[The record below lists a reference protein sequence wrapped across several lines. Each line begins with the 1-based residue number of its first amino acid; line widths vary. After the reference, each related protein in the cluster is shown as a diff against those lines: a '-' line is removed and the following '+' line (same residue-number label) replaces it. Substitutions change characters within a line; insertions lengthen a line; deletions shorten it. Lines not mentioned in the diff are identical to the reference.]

1 MSNNRPY
8 GVHRLIDPAGTTD
21 FMERLKDMG
30 LHDADPVGVAVDE
43 EQVILAQEKDV
54 YILPRRGDGDYARFA
69 LAAAIMGASPPRLV
83 ALDAAETLVGLM
95 HALGEPY
102 PAREF
107 FLRLSMCMLGDLRAC
122 AYNTGGAPAPT
133 GISLQDQ
140 AFTARLLEPQ
150 LQFEA
155 PNYYFAVS
163 IPLARLRAEW
173 RLFGMDAPPDW
184 WVSYSDLWLHT
195 LRRYTGDPTLEWLFT
210 SGHDPLTGLA
220 GLFEWPP
227 DVTKAVLLWHI
238 CGRSVD
244 VMAGVDAVL
253 VDRLPDNL
261 PAVGD
266 QWNKRLPSLWL
277 GIITLMQAY
286 QRDRLAR
293 TLYGRKLHGG
303 LHPGVASAHTIL
315 GTVTDIME
323 VAGVTFGNNRPGPA
337 VMIQDIETDPLSD
350 LLRVTG
356 TGPKN
361 TEESARWIEILT
373 DLATLANPLGLEP
386 LRATVVQPPP
396 VAQAK
401 EALTSISSGDSGT
414 TPTTTIPRKRVRGA
428 SSTGIRT
435 PKRRRTRPRNS
446 SADPKPSRA
455 PTAKPKTQSCGSSPK
470 RNRRRSSGTPT

>member
-1 MSNNRPY
+1 VSDNRPY
-8 GVHRLIDPAGTTD
+8 GIHRLIDPAGTTD
-21 FMERLKDMG
+21 FMERLKAMG
-30 LHDADPVGVAVDE
+30 FHDADPVGVAVDD
-43 EQVILAQEKDV
+43 EQIILAQEKDV
-54 YILPRRGDGDYARFA
+54 FILPRDGGGDYARFA

-95 HALGEPY
+95 HALSAPY
-102 PAREF
+102 PAGEF

-150 LQFEA
+150 LQWEA
-155 PNYYFAVS
+155 PSYYFAVS
-163 IPLARLRAEW
+163 LPLARLRAEW
-173 RLFGMDAPPDW
+173 RLFGLDAPPDW
-184 WVSYSDLWLHT
+184 WVSYSDLWLHV

-210 SGHDPLTGLA
+210 GGHDPLTGLA

-244 VMAGVDAVL
+244 VMAGVDASL

-277 GIITLMQAY
+277 GIITLMQSY

-315 GTVTDIME
+315 GTVQDIME
-323 VAGVTFGNNRPGPA
+323 VAACTFWNNRPGPT
-337 VMIQDIETDPLSD
+337 VMIRDIETDPLSD
-350 LLRVTG
+350 LLRVYG

-361 TEESARWIEILT
+361 TEESTRWIEALT

-386 LRATVVQPPP
+386 LKVTVVEAPP
-396 VAQAK
+396 AGQAK
-401 EALTSISSGDSGT
+401 EALTSISSGDLAT
-414 TPTTTIPRKRVRGA
+414 TPTTPTPPRKAPGA

-435 PKRRRTRPRNS
+435 PKRRRTRSRKS
-446 SADPKPSRA
+446 SVAPKPS
-455 PTAKPKTQSCGSSPK
+455 PVTAVGPLCESSP
-470 RNRRRSSGTPT
+470 RRSQPRSLRPRT

>member
-1 MSNNRPY
+1 
-8 GVHRLIDPAGTTD
+8 
-21 FMERLKDMG
+21 MG
-30 LHDADPVGVAVDE
+30 FHDADPVGVAVDE

-102 PAREF
+102 PAGEF
-107 FLRLSMCMLGDLRAC
+107 FLRLSMCMLGDLQAC
-122 AYNTGGAPAPT
+122 AHNTGGAPAPT
-133 GISLQDQ
+133 GLSLQDQ

-150 LQFEA
+150 LQFES
-155 PNYYFAVS
+155 PPYYFAVS

-173 RLFGMDAPPDW
+173 RLFGPDAPPDW
-184 WVSYSDLWLHT
+184 WVSYSDLWLHV

-210 SGHDPLTGLA
+210 GGHDPLTGLA

-244 VMAGVDAVL
+244 VMAGVDASL

-277 GIITLMQAY
+277 GIINLMQAY

-315 GTVTDIME
+315 GTVQDIME
-323 VAGVTFGNNRPGPA
+323 VAAVTFGNNRPGPA
-337 VMIQDIETDPLSD
+337 VMIRDIETDPLSD

-356 TGPKN
+356 MGPKN
-361 TEESARWIEILT
+361 TEEMDRWIETLT

-386 LRATVVQPPP
+386 LKATVVQPPR
-396 VAQAK
+396 VVQASG
-401 EALTSISSGDSGT
+401 ALTSTSSGGSD
-414 TPTTTIPRKRVRGA
+414 TIPAIPMPPRKVVGSISRG
-428 SSTGIRT
+428 IPT
-435 PKRRRTRPRNS
+435 PKRRQTRPANS
-446 SADPKPSRA
+446 SAAPKPSPA
-455 PTAKPKTQSCGSSPK
+455 PIAKAKSCGSSPK
-470 RNRRRSSGTPT
+470 RNQRRSSRTPT

>member
-1 MSNNRPY
+1 MTTNRPY
-8 GVHRLIDPAGTTD
+8 GVHLLADPVGVTD
-21 FMERLKDMG
+21 FMTHLEAMG
-30 LHDADPVGVAVDE
+30 FHDADPVGVAVDE

-83 ALDAAETLVGLM
+83 ALDATETLVGLM
-95 HALGEPY
+95 GALAAPY
-102 PAREF
+102 PAGEF

-122 AYNTGGAPAPT
+122 AYNTGGAPPPT

-173 RLFGMDAPPDW
+173 QVFFLEEPLDW
-184 WVSYSDLWLHT
+184 WVTYSDLWLHV

-244 VMAGVDAVL
+244 VMAGVDASL

-261 PAVGD
+261 PVVGD

-315 GTVTDIME
+315 GTVRDIME
-323 VAGVTFGNNRPGPA
+323 VAAVTFHNNRPGPT
-337 VMIQDIETDPLSD
+337 VLVRDIETDPLSG

-361 TEESARWIEILT
+361 TEEMNRWIETLT

-386 LRATVVQPPP
+386 LKATVVQAPR
-396 VAQAK
+396 VAQASG
-401 EALTSISSGDSGT
+401 ELTRSSAGVPDTNPT
-414 TPTTTIPRKRVRGA
+414 TPSPHRAGSTSDGT
-428 SSTGIRT
+428 SQSTGQ
-435 PKRRRTRPRNS
+435 RRRTRSRKS
-446 SADPKPSRA
+446 SEAPKPSNA
-455 PTAKPKTQSCGSSPK
+455 TDA
-470 RNRRRSSGTPT
+470 TP

>member
-95 HALGEPY
+95 SALATPY

-122 AYNTGGAPAPT
+122 AYNTGGAPPPT

-173 RLFGMDAPPDW
+173 QVFFLEEPLDW
-184 WVSYSDLWLHT
+184 WVTYSDLWLHV

-244 VMAGVDAVL
+244 VMAGVDASL

-277 GIITLMQAY
+277 GIITLMQGY

-315 GTVTDIME
+315 GTVQDIME
-323 VAGVTFGNNRPGPA
+323 VASVTLGNNRPGSDVLIMPST
-337 VMIQDIETDPLSD
+337 IDPLDD
-350 LLRVTG
+350 LLRVMG
-356 TGPKN
+356 TGPTREK
-361 TEESARWIEILT
+361 EKWI
-373 DLATLANPLGLEP
+373 DLVQELAPLANPLGLEP
-386 LRATVVQPPP
+386 LKVTVVTSPQESPAKTVGAVQRAAVNAATTVPPHTAGQQGNIRPKTHRP
-396 VAQAK
+396 VEDVAAPS
-401 EALTSISSGDSGT
+401 E
-414 TPTTTIPRKRVRGA
+414 GA
-428 SSTGIRT
+428 GGAAVTAST
-435 PKRRRTRPRNS
+435 KRRRKARIVP
-446 SADPKPSRA
+446 
-455 PTAKPKTQSCGSSPK
+455 
-470 RNRRRSSGTPT
+470 

>member
-1 MSNNRPY
+1 MSANRPY
-8 GVHRLIDPAGTTD
+8 GVHRLIDPAGTTE
-21 FMERLKDMG
+21 FMAALEKTG
-30 LHDADPVGVAVDE
+30 FHDADPVGVAVDE

-83 ALDAAETLVGLM
+83 SLDATETLVGLM

-102 PAREF
+102 PTGEF
-107 FLRLSMCMLGDLRAC
+107 FLRLSMCMLGDLQAC
-122 AYNTGGAPAPT
+122 AYNTGGAPPPT
-133 GISLQDQ
+133 GLSLQDQ

-173 RLFGMDAPPDW
+173 RLFGMDAPPSW
-184 WVSYSDLWLHT
+184 WVSYSSLWLHT

-210 SGHDPLTGLA
+210 GGHDPLTGLA

-244 VMAGVDAVL
+244 VMAGMDAAL

-315 GTVTDIME
+315 GTVRDLME
-323 VAGVTFGNNRPGPA
+323 VAGVTFHNNRSGPA
-337 VMIQDIETDPLSD
+337 VMIRDIETDPLSD

-361 TEESARWIEILT
+361 TEDMNQWIDQLT

-386 LRATVVQPPP
+386 LKATVVAAPRE
-396 VAQAK
+396 VQAK
-401 EALTSISSGDSGT
+401 EGLTRSSTGLSDT
-414 TPTTTIPRKRVRGA
+414 IPTTTTLTRTVRGA
-428 SSTGIRT
+428 TLPGIPIR
-435 PKRRRTRPRNS
+435 KRRPI
-446 SADPKPSRA
+446 
-455 PTAKPKTQSCGSSPK
+455 KPKS
-470 RNRRRSSGTPT
+470 